1 MLMLLVQEHFSTA
14 DLGNATEIY
23 LLGLVWPTNE
33 VYFKLP
39 LHWMNAVDMVL
50 SSR

>member
-23 LLGLVWPTNE
+23 LLGLVWPTSK